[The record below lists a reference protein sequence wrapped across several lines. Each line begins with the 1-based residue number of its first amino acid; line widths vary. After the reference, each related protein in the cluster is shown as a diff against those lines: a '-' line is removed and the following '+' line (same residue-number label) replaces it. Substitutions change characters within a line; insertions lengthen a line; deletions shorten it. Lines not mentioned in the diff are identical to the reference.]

1 MLPLL
6 TRREKNIWHLP
17 TLIQLE
23 EEKIK
28 TSEKFNEKVLLPY
41 FFFLFNM
48 PVFFEIKSPF

>member
-48 PVFFEIKSPF
+48 PVFKSPF